1 MGEPM
6 GGVVRS
12 RVAGKEAGRKR
23 PIPRT
28 GPYPCNRQVYRS
40 NTRRWLLQP
49 ETQTI
54 IILLLACSEALSTE
68 SR

>member
-28 GPYPCNRQVYRS
+28 GTYPCNRQVYRS

-54 IILLLACSEALSTE
+54 IERLAARSALLRTP